1 MSVKRR
7 RLIMVVNSDRFFL
20 SHRKAIALAARSE
33 GWNVSVVTCDTGRGD
48 EIRALGL
55 DFRPLPMRV
64 SRIGVKGDL
73 ATLRILE
80 RIYREEP
87 DAVIHHVG
95 MKLILIGGAAARR
108 AGAGRVVNAVCGLGS
123 TFAHK
128 GAAQSV
134 ALMLLRRVLDGFDGV
149 TIFQNHDD
157 ERLLA
162 EAGVPLGR
170 REYLKG
176 SGIDLDECRL
186 CSFPTGSPAHVIFT
200 GRMLREKGVEDFCA
214 AAEMLRDEMEGSVV
228 FDLYGGLTDNRGG
241 LTQKDMK
248 RITDGCY
255 IRWHGFSDDIPA
267 RLAESVVMV
276 FPSYYREGLPK
287 SLIEA
292 SAVGR
297 AIITTDSVGCR
308 DTVEDGVNGHIVAPH
323 SPDQIAAWLREMLA
337 DMESCREM
345 GLRSR
350 EMAERDYD
358 IRDIVA
364 AHLRIYEML
373 AE

>member
-1 MSVKRR
+1 MKRIGK
-7 RLIMVVNSDRFFL
+7 RLIMVINSDRFFL
-20 SHRKAIALAARSE
+20 SHRKDIALAARNE
-33 GWNVSVVTCDTGRGD
+33 GWNVSVITCDTGLGD
-48 EIRALGL
+48 ELRALGL
-55 DFRPLPMRV
+55 DYRPLPMRV
-64 SRIGVKGDL
+64 SRIGLKGDL
-73 ATLRILE
+73 KTLRMLE

-95 MKLILIGGAAARR
+95 MKLIMIGGVAAHR
-108 AGAGRVVNAVCGLGS
+108 AGARRVVNAVCGLGS
-123 TFAHK
+123 AFSRK
-128 GAAQSV
+128 GAARSV
-134 ALMLLRRVLDGFDGV
+134 ALVLLRRVLDGFDGV

-170 REYLKG
+170 RVYLKG
-176 SGIDLDECRL
+176 SGIDLERCPLCR
-186 CSFPTGSPAHVIFT
+186 FPEGRPMHVIFT
-200 GRMLREKGVEDFCA
+200 GRMLREKGVEDFCT
-214 AAEMLRDEMEGSVV
+214 AAEMLRGEMEGRVV
-228 FDLYGGLTDNRGG
+228 FDLYGGLSDNRGG
-241 LTQKDMK
+241 LTTGDLD
-248 RITDGCY
+248 RITDGRY
-255 IRWHGFSDDIPA
+255 IRWHGYCDDIPR

-308 DTVEDGVNGHIVAPH
+308 DTVEDGVNGHLVAPH
-323 SPDQIAAWLREMLA
+323 APEQIAARLREMLA
-337 DMESCREM
+337 DMDACREM
-345 GLRSR
+345 GMKSR

-364 AHLRIYEML
+364 AHLRIYGML